1 MGASSPSL
9 LRCSLL
15 LRLSLFLLVAGRS
28 LVLCE
33 DGGSS
38 SFSFQTFSEPDIAL
52 YGDAEVVNST
62 VRITRPRP
70 QRSEGRVV
78 YGRSLAFGRRPS
90 FSTYFSFSTSPG
102 GGEGPGLGLAFFV
115 APSNLRQESLD
126 GRLLVASPGVLSVE
140 FVESP
145 YCVVRV
151 HLGGGV
157 PSKTANVSKVNVV
170 LAGGEKLQAWI
181 DYGGDS
187 KILEVKLSKY
197 GSSKPSEALLSYP
210 VDLSGL
216 IWKSAMSV
224 GIVGSSGEN
233 SSQTA
238 AAKTTMLYSWTFWL
252 KHAAAYRM
260 HSDPLDPEEGLSS
273 NPPEKV
279 AHQPARPRAGDGYLP
294 GLLTGLFLGVACG
307 AVVTFVA
314 ILFVWA
320 AFAGRR
326 HQPVAPVEYAGS
338 GKKATTVGDGG
349 AGEDH

>member
-1 MGASSPSL
+1 MGVSSPSL
-9 LRCSLL
+9 LICSLL
-15 LRLSLFLLVAGRS
+15 RFSLVLVAGFA

-52 YGDAEVVNST
+52 YGDAKVVNST
-62 VRITRPRP
+62 VRIAGPRTL
-70 QRSEGRVV
+70 RSEGRVM
-78 YGRSLAFGRRPS
+78 YGRRLAFGRRPS
-90 FSTYFSFSTSPG
+90 FSTYFSFSISPG
-102 GGEGPGLGLAFFV
+102 GGKGPGLGLAFFV

-145 YCVVRV
+145 DCGVRV
-151 HLGGGV
+151 HLGAGV
-157 PSKTANVSKVNVV
+157 PSKMANVSKVNVA
-170 LAGGEKLQAWI
+170 LDDGEKLQTWI
-181 DYGGDS
+181 DYGGES

-197 GSSKPSEALLSYP
+197 GSSKPSEALVSYP
-210 VDLSGL
+210 VDLSAL

-224 GIVGSSGEN
+224 GVVGSSGGN
-233 SSQTA
+233 SA
-238 AAKTTMLYSWTFWL
+238 TTTTLYCWTFWL

-279 AHQPARPRAGDGYLP
+279 AHQPARPRADDGYLP

-314 ILFVWA
+314 VAFVWA

-326 HQPVAPVEYAGS
+326 RHPVAPVEYPGA

-349 AGEDH
+349 AGEDS